1 MNDLSIF
8 FPYMTEEQLKV
19 MAETPKAN
27 EDLPEFNQEINEV
40 VSTLFP
46 PDEVTGNPTNAVS
59 KLLSPNVSAMEK
71 EKYASTMQE
80 MPKSEKDNRQV
91 DDATLIAMTPS
102 RYNSTNVDNEH
113 FGNYVAGKLVENA
126 NEATETNSG
135 SSESSESSES

>member
-1 MNDLSIF
+1 MNA
-8 FPYMTEEQLKV
+8 EQLKV
-19 MAETPKAN
+19 MEETPKAN

-71 EKYASTMQE
+71 EKYASTMQA
-80 MPKSEKDNRQV
+80 MPKSEKDNRNV

-135 SSESSESSES
+135 SSESSES

>member
-1 MNDLSIF
+1 MDYLNIY
-8 FPYMTEEQLKV
+8 FPYMSAEQLKV
-19 MAETPKAN
+19 MEETPKSN
-27 EDLPEFNQEINEV
+27 EDLPEFNHEINEV

-71 EKYASTMQE
+71 EKYASTMQA

-126 NEATETNSG
+126 NESTETNSG
-135 SSESSESSES
+135 SSESSES

>member
-1 MNDLSIF
+1 MSA
-8 FPYMTEEQLKV
+8 EELKV
-19 MAETPKAN
+19 MEETPKAN
-27 EDLPEFNQEINEV
+27 EDLPEFNHEINEV

-71 EKYASTMQE
+71 EKYASTMQA
-80 MPKSEKDNRQV
+80 MPKSEKDNREL

-135 SSESSESSES
+135 SSESSES

>member
-1 MNDLSIF
+1 MNYLNIF
-8 FPYMTEEQLKV
+8 FPYMSDEQLKL
-19 MAETPKAN
+19 MEETPKAN
-27 EDLPEFNQEINEV
+27 EDLPEFNHEINEV

-71 EKYASTMQE
+71 EKYASTMQA
-80 MPKSEKDNRQV
+80 MPKSEKDNRNV

-135 SSESSESSES
+135 SSESSES

>member
-1 MNDLSIF
+1 MENLSIF
-8 FPYMTEEQLKV
+8 FPYMNAEQLKV
-19 MAETPKAN
+19 MEETPKAN
-27 EDLPEFNQEINEV
+27 EDLPEFNKEINEV

-71 EKYASTMQE
+71 EKYASTMQA
-80 MPKSEKDNRQV
+80 MPKSEKDNRNV
-91 DDATLIAMTPS
+91 DDATLISMTPS

-135 SSESSESSES
+135 SSESSES

>member
-113 FGNYVAGKLVENA
+113 FGNYVASKLVENA

-135 SSESSESSES
+135 SSESSES

>member
-1 MNDLSIF
+1 MSA
-8 FPYMTEEQLKV
+8 EQLKV
-19 MAETPKAN
+19 MEETPKAN

-71 EKYASTMQE
+71 EKYASTMQA

-135 SSESSESSES
+135 SSESSES

>member
-1 MNDLSIF
+1 MS
-8 FPYMTEEQLKV
+8 TEQLKV
-19 MAETPKAN
+19 MEETPKAN
-27 EDLPEFNQEINEV
+27 EDLPEFNHEINEV

-80 MPKSEKDNRQV
+80 IPKSEKDNRQV

-135 SSESSESSES
+135 SSASSES

>member
-1 MNDLSIF
+1 MDYLNIF
-8 FPYMTEEQLKV
+8 FPYMSSEQLKV
-19 MAETPKAN
+19 MEETPKAN
-27 EDLPEFNQEINEV
+27 EDLPEFNHEINEV

-71 EKYASTMQE
+71 EKYASTMQA

-135 SSESSESSES
+135 SSESSES

>member
-1 MNDLSIF
+1 MENLSIF
-8 FPYMTEEQLKV
+8 FPYMNAEQLKV
-19 MAETPKAN
+19 MEETPKAN
-27 EDLPEFNQEINEV
+27 EDLPEFNKEINEV

-71 EKYASTMQE
+71 EKYASTMQA
-80 MPKSEKDNRQV
+80 MPKSEKDNRNV

-113 FGNYVAGKLVENA
+113 FGNYVVGKLVENA

-135 SSESSESSES
+135 SSEISES

>member
-1 MNDLSIF
+1 MDYLNIF
-8 FPYMTEEQLKV
+8 FPYMSTEDLKV
-19 MAETPKAN
+19 MEETPKAN
-27 EDLPEFNQEINEV
+27 EDLPEFNHEINEV

-71 EKYASTMQE
+71 EKYASTMQA

-91 DDATLIAMTPS
+91 DDETLIAMTPS

-135 SSESSESSES
+135 SSESSES

>member
-1 MNDLSIF
+1 MSA
-8 FPYMTEEQLKV
+8 EQIKV
-19 MAETPKAN
+19 MEETPKVN

-59 KLLSPNVSAMEK
+59 KLLSPNVSAM
-71 EKYASTMQE
+71 
-80 MPKSEKDNRQV
+80 EKDNRQV

-135 SSESSESSES
+135 SSESSES

>member
-1 MNDLSIF
+1 MDYLNIF
-8 FPYMTEEQLKV
+8 FPYMSTEDLKV
-19 MAETPKAN
+19 MEETPKAN

-71 EKYASTMQE
+71 EKYASTMQA

-135 SSESSESSES
+135 SSESSES

>member
-1 MNDLSIF
+1 MNYLNIF
-8 FPYMTEEQLKV
+8 FPYMSAEELKV
-19 MAETPKAN
+19 MEETPKAN
-27 EDLPEFNQEINEV
+27 EDLPEFNHEINEV

-135 SSESSESSES
+135 SSESSES

>member
-1 MNDLSIF
+1 MDYLNIF
-8 FPYMTEEQLKV
+8 FPYMSAEQLKV
-19 MAETPKAN
+19 MEETPKAN
-27 EDLPEFNQEINEV
+27 EDLPEFNHEINEV

-80 MPKSEKDNRQV
+80 MPKSEKDNRNV

-135 SSESSESSES
+135 SSESSES

>member
-1 MNDLSIF
+1 MSA
-8 FPYMTEEQLKV
+8 EQLKV
-19 MAETPKAN
+19 MEETPKVN
-27 EDLPEFNQEINEV
+27 EDLPEFNHEINEV

-135 SSESSESSES
+135 SSESSES

>member
-1 MNDLSIF
+1 MSA
-8 FPYMTEEQLKV
+8 EQIKV
-19 MAETPKAN
+19 MEETPKAN
-27 EDLPEFNQEINEV
+27 EDLPEFNHEINEV

-102 RYNSTNVDNEH
+102 RYNSTNVDNEQ
-113 FGNYVAGKLVENA
+113 FGNYVVGKLVENA
-126 NEATETNSG
+126 KEATETNSG
-135 SSESSESSES
+135 SSESSES

>member
-1 MNDLSIF
+1 MS
-8 FPYMTEEQLKV
+8 TEDLKV
-19 MAETPKAN
+19 MEETPKAN
-27 EDLPEFNQEINEV
+27 EDLPEFNHEINEV

-71 EKYASTMQE
+71 EKYASTMQA

-91 DDATLIAMTPS
+91 DDETLIAMTPS

-135 SSESSESSES
+135 SSESSES

>member
-1 MNDLSIF
+1 MDYLNIF
-8 FPYMTEEQLKV
+8 FPYMNAEQLKV
-19 MAETPKAN
+19 MEETPKAN
-27 EDLPEFNQEINEV
+27 EDLPEFNHEINEV

-71 EKYASTMQE
+71 EKYASTMQA

-135 SSESSESSES
+135 SSESSES

>member
-1 MNDLSIF
+1 MDYLNIF
-8 FPYMTEEQLKV
+8 FPYMSAEQLKV
-19 MAETPKAN
+19 MEETPKAN
-27 EDLPEFNQEINEV
+27 EDLPEFNHEINEV

-71 EKYASTMQE
+71 EKYASTMQA
-80 MPKSEKDNRQV
+80 MPKSEKDNRNV

-113 FGNYVAGKLVENA
+113 FGNYIAGKLVENA

-135 SSESSESSES
+135 SSESSES

>member
-1 MNDLSIF
+1 MDYLNIF
-8 FPYMTEEQLKV
+8 FPYMSTEQLKV
-19 MAETPKAN
+19 MEETPKAN
-27 EDLPEFNQEINEV
+27 EDLPEFNHEINEV

-135 SSESSESSES
+135 SSESSES

>member
-1 MNDLSIF
+1 MENLSIF
-8 FPYMTEEQLKV
+8 FPYMNAEQLKV
-19 MAETPKAN
+19 MEETPKAN
-27 EDLPEFNQEINEV
+27 EDLPEFNKEINEV

-71 EKYASTMQE
+71 EKYASTMQA
-80 MPKSEKDNRQV
+80 MPKSEKDNRNV

-135 SSESSESSES
+135 ISESSES

>member
-1 MNDLSIF
+1 MDYLNIF
-8 FPYMTEEQLKV
+8 FPYMSTEDLKV
-19 MAETPKAN
+19 MEETPKAN
-27 EDLPEFNQEINEV
+27 EDLPEFNQEINKV

-59 KLLSPNVSAMEK
+59 
-71 EKYASTMQE
+71 TMQA

-91 DDATLIAMTPS
+91 DDETLIAMTPS

-135 SSESSESSES
+135 SSESSES

>member
-1 MNDLSIF
+1 MDYLNIF
-8 FPYMTEEQLKV
+8 FPYMSAEELKV
-19 MAETPKAN
+19 MEEIPKAN

-71 EKYASTMQE
+71 EKYASTMQA
-80 MPKSEKDNRQV
+80 MPKSEKDNRNV

-135 SSESSESSES
+135 SSESSES

>member
-1 MNDLSIF
+1 MDYLNIF
-8 FPYMTEEQLKV
+8 FPYMSSEQLKV
-19 MAETPKAN
+19 MEETPKAN
-27 EDLPEFNQEINEV
+27 EDLPEFNHEINEV

-71 EKYASTMQE
+71 EKYASTMQA

-135 SSESSESSES
+135 ISESSES

>member
-1 MNDLSIF
+1 MDYLNIF
-8 FPYMTEEQLKV
+8 FPYMSAEQLKV
-19 MAETPKAN
+19 MEETPKAN
-27 EDLPEFNQEINEV
+27 EDLPEFNHEINEV

-71 EKYASTMQE
+71 EKYASTMQA

-135 SSESSESSES
+135 SSESSES

>member
-19 MAETPKAN
+19 MEETPKAN
-27 EDLPEFNQEINEV
+27 EDLPEFNHEINEV

-80 MPKSEKDNRQV
+80 MPKSEKDNRNV

-135 SSESSESSES
+135 SSESSES

>member
-1 MNDLSIF
+1 MSA
-8 FPYMTEEQLKV
+8 EQIKV
-19 MAETPKAN
+19 MEETPKAN
-27 EDLPEFNQEINEV
+27 EDLPEFNHEINEV

-71 EKYASTMQE
+71 EKYASTMQA
-80 MPKSEKDNRQV
+80 MPKSEKDNRNV

-135 SSESSESSES
+135 SSESSES

>member
-1 MNDLSIF
+1 MSA
-8 FPYMTEEQLKV
+8 EQIKV
-19 MAETPKAN
+19 MEETPKAN
-27 EDLPEFNQEINEV
+27 EDLLEFNHEINEV

-135 SSESSESSES
+135 SSASSES

>member
-1 MNDLSIF
+1 MSA
-8 FPYMTEEQLKV
+8 EQLKV
-19 MAETPKAN
+19 MEETPKAN

-71 EKYASTMQE
+71 EKYASTMQA

-135 SSESSESSES
+135 SSASSES

>member
-1 MNDLSIF
+1 MNYLNIF
-8 FPYMTEEQLKV
+8 FPYMSDEQLKV
-19 MAETPKAN
+19 MEETPKAN
-27 EDLPEFNQEINEV
+27 EDLPEFNHEINEV

-71 EKYASTMQE
+71 EKYASTMQA
-80 MPKSEKDNRQV
+80 MPKSEKDNRNV

-135 SSESSESSES
+135 SSESSES

>member
-1 MNDLSIF
+1 MSA
-8 FPYMTEEQLKV
+8 EQLKV
-19 MAETPKAN
+19 MEETPKAN
-27 EDLPEFNQEINEV
+27 EDLLEFNQEINEV

-71 EKYASTMQE
+71 EKYASTMQA

-135 SSESSESSES
+135 SSESSES

>member
-1 MNDLSIF
+1 MDYLNIF
-8 FPYMTEEQLKV
+8 FPYMSAEQLKV
-19 MAETPKAN
+19 MEETTKAN

-71 EKYASTMQE
+71 EKYASTMQA

-135 SSESSESSES
+135 SSESSES

>member
-1 MNDLSIF
+1 MSA
-8 FPYMTEEQLKV
+8 EQLKV
-19 MAETPKAN
+19 MEETPKAN
-27 EDLPEFNQEINEV
+27 EDLPEFNHEINEV

-71 EKYASTMQE
+71 EKYASTMQA
-80 MPKSEKDNRQV
+80 MPKSEKDNRNV

-135 SSESSESSES
+135 SSESSES

>member
-1 MNDLSIF
+1 MSA
-8 FPYMTEEQLKV
+8 EQLKV
-19 MAETPKAN
+19 MEETPKAN

-71 EKYASTMQE
+71 EKYASTMQA
-80 MPKSEKDNRQV
+80 MPKSEKDNRNV

-135 SSESSESSES
+135 SSESSES

>member
-1 MNDLSIF
+1 MDNLNIF
-8 FPYMTEEQLKV
+8 FPYMSAEQIKV
-19 MAETPKAN
+19 MEETPKAN

-71 EKYASTMQE
+71 EKYASTMQA

-135 SSESSESSES
+135 SSESSES

>member
-1 MNDLSIF
+1 MDYLNIF
-8 FPYMTEEQLKV
+8 FPYMSAEQLKV
-19 MAETPKAN
+19 MEETPKAN
-27 EDLPEFNQEINEV
+27 EDLPEFNKEINEV

-135 SSESSESSES
+135 SSESSES

>member
-1 MNDLSIF
+1 MENLSIF
-8 FPYMTEEQLKV
+8 FPYMNAEQLKV
-19 MAETPKAN
+19 MEETPKAN
-27 EDLPEFNQEINEV
+27 EDLPEFNHEINEV

-71 EKYASTMQE
+71 EKYASTMQA

-135 SSESSESSES
+135 SSESSES

>member
-1 MNDLSIF
+1 MNYLNIF
-8 FPYMTEEQLKV
+8 FPYMSAEELKV
-19 MAETPKAN
+19 MEETPKAN
-27 EDLPEFNQEINEV
+27 EDLPEFNHEINEV

-71 EKYASTMQE
+71 EKYASTMQA

-135 SSESSESSES
+135 SSESSES

>member
-1 MNDLSIF
+1 MDYLNIF
-8 FPYMTEEQLKV
+8 FPYMSTEDLKV
-19 MAETPKAN
+19 MEETPKAN

-71 EKYASTMQE
+71 EKYASTMQA

-91 DDATLIAMTPS
+91 DDETLIAMTPS

-135 SSESSESSES
+135 SSESSES